1 MHPGAWVAWS
11 AGASVVALS
20 TTNPFYLLI
29 LFGASWAVQAA
40 WGGRSRGV
48 RSFRFFA
55 GAGLAAMAL
64 RTGLVVFGPVNGG
77 SIVMALLE
85 GLRVAV
91 LLAIYGAFNSVSD
104 SSALL
109 RLAPRRLQEVALAA
123 SLGLT
128 LAPRFADT
136 AVQVAEAQRMRGLGG
151 GRLARLPALC
161 VPVLE
166 SGMEQ
171 ALVLAESMDAR
182 GHGRGPRSRYR
193 PQRFGAWSWTTSAL
207 SALGTGAFVAAATAG
222 TGDLLVAAA
231 PLLWPQATGPLVAG
245 ALLFSAPA
253 LWPPSASRFE
263 RRSEEFS

>member
-29 LFGASWAVQAA
+29 LFGASWAVQAS

-55 GAGLAAMAL
+55 GAGLVAMAL
-64 RTGLVVFGPVNGG
+64 RTVLVVFGPVNSG

-91 LLAIYGAFNSVSD
+91 LLAVYGAFNSVSD
-104 SSALL
+104 ASALL
-109 RLAPRRLQEVALAA
+109 RLAPRRLQEVTLAA
-123 SLGLT
+123 ALGLT
-128 LAPRFADT
+128 LAPRFAET
-136 AVQVAEAQRMRGLGG
+136 AVQVSEAQRMRGLGG
-151 GRLARLPALC
+151 GRLLRRLPALC

-193 PQRFGAWSWTTSAL
+193 PQRFGAWSWATAAL
-207 SALGTGAFVAAATAG
+207 SAVAAVAFVAAATAG
-222 TGDLLVAAA
+222 TGDLLVASA
-231 PLLWPQATGPLVAG
+231 PLRWPQATGPLVAA
-245 ALLFSAPA
+245 ALAFCAPA
-253 LWPPSASRFE
+253 LWSPSAR
-263 RRSEEFS
+263 